1 MGCGVVRLLGDNLL
15 DGIALNDYLVTIRHM
30 LESNEPEV
38 RQAGVDPLAVTI
50 LDQGINPL
58 FEDFSKSVRGFHRHS
73 VVIGR

>member
-1 MGCGVVRLLGDNLL
+1 MGCGVVRLLGDYLL
-15 DGIALNDYLVTIRHM
+15 DGIALDNYLVTIRHV

-38 RQAGVDPLAVTI
+38 RQAGVYPLAVTI